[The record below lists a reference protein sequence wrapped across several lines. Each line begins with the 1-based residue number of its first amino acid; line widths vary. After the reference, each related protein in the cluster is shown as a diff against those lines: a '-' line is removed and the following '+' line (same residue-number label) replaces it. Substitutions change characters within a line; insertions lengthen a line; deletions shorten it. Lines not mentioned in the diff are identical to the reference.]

1 MTCLFA
7 TLDHPGFFFQPRLF
21 ISRHYLP
28 SQPDL
33 IFLFQLAKILLTV
46 ERQQSLPCTRDTG
59 GDAEVGTEQPIA
71 CRIDVP
77 NSKGTGEAATWA
89 SFFPSVLLAKASLL
103 ALNLLQTHTVYAH
116 TFLGHAIRPE
126 KIAFSLR
133 TAAGRRPGKSCAL
146 TDTSALQPPE
156 KLHSRLIFF

>member
-1 MTCLFA
+1 MLVCDTGS
-7 TLDHPGFFFQPRLF
+7 PGVFFFESRLF
-21 ISRHYLP
+21 ISWHYLP

-33 IFLFQLAKILLTV
+33 IFLFHLAKILLTV
-46 ERQQSLPCTRDTG
+46 ERQKSLPCTRDAG
-59 GDAEVGTEQPIA
+59 GDADVGTEQAKSTPQTQREWGSSNLGI
-71 CRIDVP
+71 IF
-77 NSKGTGEAATWA
+77 S
-89 SFFPSVLLAKASLL
+89 SVLLAKASLL

-146 TDTSALQPPE
+146 TDARALQPPE
-156 KLHSRLIFF
+156 KLQSSLFF